1 MKKIEAIIK
10 PSKLDDVKN
19 ALHAMGIHGMTVS
32 GVEGSGRPGAKTQ
45 VYRGSRYIVDVV
57 SEIRVDVVATDA
69 LTWSIIDAIERA
81 AKTGRADD
89 GKIFVTDVVEAV
101 RIRTGECGET
111 AI

>member
-19 ALHAMGIHGMTVS
+19 ALHAMGVHGMTVS
-32 GVEGSGRPGAKTQ
+32 GVEGSGRLSARTQ
-45 VYRGSRYIVDVV
+45 VYRGSRYCVDVV
-57 SEIRVDVVATDA
+57 SEARVDVVVTDKLA
-69 LTWSIIDAIERA
+69 ASVIDTIEHA
-81 AKTGRADD
+81 AKTGAPDD
-89 GKIFVTDVVEAV
+89 GKIFVTDIVEAI